1 MNIDN
6 IIKQLGETPD
16 LSTVL
21 GMEFLS
27 TPEDDTCMARMH
39 VDERNRQPFG
49 YLSGGASM
57 ALAEHLAG
65 IGSICMEPEKICM
78 GINVTA
84 QHVKTAS
91 EGETVTAVARLK
103 HRGNTF
109 HVWDVEITNEAGELV
124 STISVTN
131 YIIRT
136 NK

>member
-1 MNIDN
+1 
-6 IIKQLGETPD
+6 
-16 LSTVL
+16 
-21 GMEFLS
+21 
-27 TPEDDTCMARMH
+27 
-39 VDERNRQPFG
+39 
-49 YLSGGASM
+49 M

>member
-1 MNIDN
+1 MNVDK
-6 IIKQLGETPD
+6 IIKKLGETPD
-16 LSTVL
+16 LSSAL
-21 GMEFLS
+21 GIEFIS